1 MTSTAPDAESRRPS
15 RQDRQ
20 ARVGILRNPNSTPAP
35 PPRRAQL
42 MGRWPSLRSGRRATA
57 QQIARAARALVKP
70 DHPLPVDAATVPS
83 ESDPGGQTRPALG
96 LDLVGLM
103 ASVEGIGTDKP
114 IRTPYG
120 AEMRPDLQVDS
131 PRTTAPAPPSILS
144 PDAWIEP
151 DETDRT
157 EPAPIP
163 DQPASRLPHRHRCRS
178 RGLLLAIVG
187 LALALAILVSLPAG
201 PGL

>member
-1 MTSTAPDAESRRPS
+1 MTSTTLETDSRRPS

-20 ARVGILRNPNSTPAP
+20 ARVGILRNPNTAP
-35 PPRRAQL
+35 RPPLRRAQL
-42 MGRWPSLRSGRRATA
+42 MGRWPSLRSGRRASA
-57 QQIARAARALVKP
+57 LQIARATQSLLGP
-70 DHPLPVDAATVPS
+70 DAAPDTLADADIPAVPT
-83 ESDPGGQTRPALG
+83 DPPPGGALG
-96 LDLVGLM
+96 IDLAGLI
-103 ASVEGIGTDKP
+103 ASVEQIGTDKP

-151 DETDRT
+151 DETGQT

-163 DQPASRLPHRHRCRS
+163 DQPASRLPHRHQRRS